1 LRVIAMLLLAANI
14 APAPTSADPAT
25 DTHAP
30 APRVR
35 VVATQRE
42 DDTASSLYDWLVV
55 RLLEEGYAVAG
66 GDGAEIDLTI
76 WPTEHHGWTV
86 RAHGKTS
93 ENFSV
98 SIGDDEAV
106 ARLELLHRAVDAL
119 ASVEPR
125 ERTESAD
132 DKAFAIELAPTIAD
146 DRRAQ
151 LESDIALAVLDGG
164 GSLAP
169 HRNAASYVMCAAPEG
184 EGTRI
189 EVVEADAP
197 CPVPSGAA
205 ADLPPPGDQTQSLVH
220 AVLLG
225 KQDAPA
231 PAAEVVQARE
241 SERAPSEN
249 RYPAGPARRSWKNPD
264 LVLRGGAA
272 VGVVGRLIEPNLS
285 VVASML
291 IGREPGV
298 SLWLDLQMWP
308 TPVRRDLFVFETVPT
323 VGMRVRAFTEGRFS
337 FDLGVLVGIQTHSY
351 RFDDGTTR
359 DHGLAL
365 DFSGEAAAG
374 FAVNLWRH
382 HELQFLFRAGSA
394 SRERVHELPGRFPIW
409 QRAAPRVGCTL
420 GLSFGRNLRS

>member
-1 LRVIAMLLLAANI
+1 MLLLAANI
-14 APAPTSADPAT
+14 APATVSADPAT

-35 VVATQRE
+35 VVATQPE
-42 DDTASSLYDWLVV
+42 HDTSTSLYDWLVV

-66 GDGAEIDLTI
+66 ADGAEIDLTI
-76 WPTEHHGWTV
+76 WPADQHGWTV

-98 SIGDDEAV
+98 SIGADEAV

-125 ERTESAD
+125 ERTEAAD
-132 DKAFAIELAPTIAD
+132 DKAFAIELAPTIGD

-169 HRNAASYVMCAAPEG
+169 DRSSASFVMCAAPEG

-197 CPVPSGAA
+197 CPVPASAA
-205 ADLPPPGDQTQSLVH
+205 ADLPPARDQAQTLAE

-231 PAAEVVQARE
+231 PVTEVAQERE
-241 SERAPSEN
+241 RERPPSES
-249 RYPAGPARRSWKNPD
+249 RYPTGPARRNWKNPD
-264 LVLRGGAA
+264 LVIRGGAA

-285 VVASML
+285 VTASML
-291 IGREPGV
+291 VGREPGV

-308 TPVRRDLFVFETVPT
+308 TPLRHHLFVFETVPA
-323 VGMRVRAFTEGRFS
+323 VGMRVRTFTEGRFS
-337 FDLGVLVGIQTHSY
+337 FDLGVLVGVQTHSY
-351 RFDDGTTR
+351 RYDDGVTR

-365 DFSGEAAAG
+365 DFSGEVAVG
-374 FAVNLWRH
+374 FAVNLWRA
-382 HELQFLFRAGSA
+382 HEMQFLFRAGSS
-394 SRERVHELPGRFPIW
+394 SRERVHHMPGGFPIW

-420 GLSFGRNLRS
+420 GFSFGRSLRS